1 MLTEIELSNNNQL
14 SSAEEICDFARQVI
28 EIEANTLNSLSH
40 VIKQS
45 FYEAFCLISACQGTI
60 FVSGVGKAG
69 LVGQKIA
76 ATLASIG
83 IPSVSL
89 HPTDALHG
97 DLGRIRKQDIL
108 LVLSNSGETEEVKL
122 LLYSIKRL
130 NIKIIAITGGLD
142 SSIADISDIVI
153 HIGNIKEACP
163 LGLAPTASTMAMMAI
178 GDAMALALVK
188 ARGFGKNDFAVF
200 HPKGNLGRRL
210 MRIKDVMRKDK
221 KLPLAK
227 ANMNVKEVI
236 NLISVTLGRPGAA
249 IIVDEQQHILGIF
262 TDGNLRRLIQSDDLS
277 FLSAPISSYMNPNPR
292 TIYET
297 QLVEEAVNLLKQ
309 YEIDQLPVINEVNQ
323 AVGLLDIQ
331 DIT

>member
-1 MLTEIELSNNNQL
+1 MLETQLPTHEIL
-14 SSAEEICDFARQVI
+14 SAEDVCEYARQVI
-28 EIEANTLNSLSH
+28 EIEAGTLNSLSH
-40 VIKQS
+40 IINQN
-45 FYEAFCLISACQGTI
+45 FYDAFRLIASCQGTI

-97 DLGRIRKQDIL
+97 DLGRIRKHDII

-130 NIKIIAITGGLD
+130 SGIKIIAITGGLN
-142 SSIADISDIVI
+142 SSIATLSDIVI

-178 GDAMALALVK
+178 GDALALALVK
-188 ARGFGKNDFAVF
+188 SRGFGKNDFAAF
-200 HPKGNLGRRL
+200 HPKGNLGLRL

-227 ANMNVKEVI
+227 SHMHVKEVI
-236 NLISVTLGRPGAA
+236 NLISITPGRPGAA
-249 IIVDEQQHILGIF
+249 IIVDERQHILGIF
-262 TDGNLRRLIQSDDLS
+262 TDGNLRRLIQSDDFS
-277 FLSAPISSYMNPNPR
+277 FLSAPINSYMNSNPR
-292 TIYET
+292 TIHES
-297 QLVEEAVNLLKQ
+297 QLVEEAVALLKQ
-309 YEIDQLPVINEVNQ
+309 YEIDQLPVINDQNE